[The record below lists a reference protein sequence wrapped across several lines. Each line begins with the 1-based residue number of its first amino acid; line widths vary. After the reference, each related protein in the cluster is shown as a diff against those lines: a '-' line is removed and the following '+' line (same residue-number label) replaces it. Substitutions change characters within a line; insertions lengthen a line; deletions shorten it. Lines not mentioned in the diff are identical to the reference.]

1 VIKDIA
7 TFPLRASA
15 QVVDRL
21 LSAADTT
28 FTLARHVVESVRP
41 SPPRPPEERKQA
53 GRQEPE
59 QSRPVSS
66 RAPFPAAAPDPA
78 PAPEPPE
85 PAHVSEE
92 PVLVAEV
99 ADEGAEDG
107 VGAQV
112 TIAEPWEGYRSMK
125 AGDVVAALD
134 GATREQLAVVQLY
147 ETATRGRK
155 SVLEAVERELKVA
168 SSPATRQR

>member
-7 TFPLRASA
+7 TFPLRAGA
-15 QVVDRL
+15 QVVGRL

-41 SPPRPPEERKQA
+41 SPPRPSGEGERA
-53 GRQEPE
+53 RGQEGEHPE
-59 QSRPVSS
+59 QARPVRN
-66 RAPFPAAAPDPA
+66 RAPFPASAPEPA
-78 PAPEPPE
+78 PAPE

-112 TIAEPWEGYRSMK
+112 TIAEPWEGYRRMK
-125 AGDVVAALD
+125 ASDVVAALD

-147 ETATRGRK
+147 ETSTRSRK
-155 SVLEAVERELKVA
+155 SVLQAVERELKVA
-168 SSPATRQR
+168 SSPATRRR